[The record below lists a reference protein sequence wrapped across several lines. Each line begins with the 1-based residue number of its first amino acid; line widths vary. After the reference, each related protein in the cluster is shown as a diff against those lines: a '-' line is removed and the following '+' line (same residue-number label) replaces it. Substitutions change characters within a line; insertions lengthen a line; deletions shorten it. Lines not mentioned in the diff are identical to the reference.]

1 MHEACQVKG
10 YFPLQHAEHSG
21 EGKEKKKI
29 KIELLPQK

>member
-21 EGKEKKKI
+21 GGKEKKI